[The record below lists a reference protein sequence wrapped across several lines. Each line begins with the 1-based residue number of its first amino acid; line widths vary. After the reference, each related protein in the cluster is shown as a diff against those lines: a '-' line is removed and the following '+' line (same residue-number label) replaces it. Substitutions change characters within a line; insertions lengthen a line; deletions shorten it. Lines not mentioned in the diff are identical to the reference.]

1 MNMRTMAGISR
12 RACATV
18 VGVSLVFLI
27 GACGQN
33 DESVGE
39 DGEKIRVVKIG
50 HAGPLT
56 GPVAHLGKD
65 NENGVRL
72 AIQEANA
79 ASLVIAGENIRFEM
93 VSEDDEANPQKGTV
107 VAQKLVDEQVAGG
120 FGDFGAAIVGVFF
133 DEVSDVVAD
142 QVQDALVR
150 GEIDGVRLFKMAL
163 TVLVPYTVSTLSS
176 VQAMRAQ
183 APQSSGSG
191 NGT

>member
-33 DESVGE
+33 DESVGD
-39 DGEKIRVVKIG
+39 DGEKIRVIKIG

-56 GPVAHLGKD
+56 GPIAHLGKD

-79 ASLVIAGENIRFEM
+79 AGLVIAGEKIRFEM
-93 VSEDDEANPQKGTV
+93 VSEDDEGNPQKGTV
-107 VAQKLVDEQVAGG
+107 VAQKIVDEQVAGVIG
-120 FGDFGAAIVGVFF
+120 HLI
-133 DEVSDVVAD
+133 
-142 QVQDALVR
+142 QVQRFPRRRFITMPALHR
-150 GEIDGVRLFKMAL
+150 FR
-163 TVLVPYTVSTLSS
+163 
-176 VQAMRAQ
+176 R
-183 APQSSGSG
+183 PQPTSITPTRDTRPRFG
-191 NGT
+191 